1 MREVRLERINP
12 ATLAIFEGGI
22 GALWGLALSMV
33 VFIQVSVFGAVLTD
47 DMLQGL
53 MFGFSATAASLV
65 LVPLFYFG
73 IGWALGYMHALISN
87 VITQSLAAATTASHA
102 QPMPE
107 EHYEE
112 HETFVGARPAM
123 TFGERIETK
132 KTK

>member
-1 MREVRLERINP
+1 MHEIRLERINP

-33 VFIQVSVFGAVLTD
+33 VFIQVSVFGAALTD
-47 DMLQGL
+47 NMLQGL

-65 LVPLFYFG
+65 LIPLFYFG
-73 IGWALGYMHALISN
+73 IGWVLGYMHALISN
-87 VITQSLAAATTASHA
+87 VITQSLAAITTTPHA
-102 QPMPE
+102 RQMPNE
-107 EHYEE
+107 Q
-112 HETFVGARPAM
+112 ETFVGARPAM